1 MSQRRNIVAF
11 IQWLKSQETTDT
23 SRDGLKA
30 KIKDNLYKFNVS
42 KSEKNKIE
50 HSKNK

>member
-11 IQWLKSQETTDT
+11 VQWLKSIECTDL
-23 SRDGLKA
+23 SDDGLKA